1 MEEQCSRE
9 NTNNIEVNKAKQFI
23 KDNCKSIDKEADK
36 LALLSN
42 SVRLKIVL
50 LLKNFNKL
58 CVCDLS
64 EILEVNQSA
73 ISQHLRKLKDGGILS
88 KTREG
93 LTIYYF
99 IDEANNPDLLGL
111 IEKIF
116 LFKDWLW
123 IS

>member
-9 NTNNIEVNKAKQFI
+9 NDNCIEVKQAKQFI
-23 KDNCKSIDKEADK
+23 KENSKSIDKEADK

-50 LLKNFNKL
+50 LLKNFKKL

-73 ISQHLRKLKDGGILS
+73 ISQHLRKLKDGGILA

-99 IDEANNPDLLGL
+99 IDEVNNPDLLGL

-116 LFKDWLW
+116 LFKD
-123 IS
+123 

>member
-1 MEEQCSRE
+1 MAEQCIRE
-9 NTNNIEVNKAKQFI
+9 NDNNIEVAQAKQFI

-64 EILEVNQSA
+64 EILGTYA
-73 ISQHLRKLKDGGILS
+73 
-88 KTREG
+88 
-93 LTIYYF
+93 
-99 IDEANNPDLLGL
+99 
-111 IEKIF
+111 
-116 LFKDWLW
+116 
-123 IS
+123 